1 LDKKLLLKL
10 FAAKIEQMRQLL
22 TAAALE
28 AHAAAT
34 HAESKA
40 EDKYDTRGLEASYL
54 AGAQA
59 NRALELERMSN
70 VYRFIDLKDFGPDSP
85 IAATA
90 VVELQSEDGRRALY
104 FLMPNGGGMSV
115 DWEGKRVQSIT
126 PQSPMGEA
134 LLGKKQGDEISVVVA
149 GRESDFEITSVI

>member
-1 LDKKLLLKL
+1 MDKNKIREL

-59 NRALELERMSN
+59 ARALELERMAN

-85 IAATA
+85 ITATA
-90 VVELQSEDGRRALY
+90 VVELRSEDGRKALY

-115 DWEGKRVQSIT
+115 DWEGKKVQSIT
-126 PQSPMGEA
+126 PQSPIGEA
-134 LLGKKQGDEISVVVA
+134 LLGKKQGDEISVSVA
-149 GRESDFEITSVI
+149 GKQTDFEITSVT